1 MTMSTFKRIAVT
13 NRSLCIARL
22 EEQVEKICRSSLCD
36 ALILREKDLGEQEYM
51 NLAMSIKGICDKH
64 RVDFFCNSMPKV
76 SDELGCGLQLSYQS
90 FLNQNR
96 KKDRTSWV
104 SVHTVEEAK
113 NAEKLGADG
122 LIAGHIF
129 VTACKKGLA
138 PRGLNF
144 LKEIC
149 GAVSIPVF
157 AIGGID
163 DSNSEAVKLTG
174 AQGECR
180 MSWYMR
186 HQF

>member
-1 MTMSTFKRIAVT
+1 MSTFKKIAVT
-13 NRSLCIARL
+13 NRSLCSAGL

-51 NLAMSIKGICDKH
+51 NLAMPIKGICDKH

-90 FLNQNR
+90 FLEQNWER
-96 KKDRTSWV
+96 DKHVWV
-104 SVHTVEEAK
+104 SIHTVEEAV
-113 NAEKLGADG
+113 NAEKLGANA

-129 VTACKKGLA
+129 MTDCKKGLA
-138 PRGLNF
+138 PRGLDF
-144 LKEIC
+144 LKDIC
-149 GAVSIPVF
+149 RAVSIPIF

-163 DSNSEAVKLTG
+163 DSNSEAVKLAG

-186 HQF
+186 Y